1 MRYNKITNNLIERE
15 FITYPF
21 TWWDN
26 PFTDEEL
33 KMVNDYCDTLELHK
47 GKIGLDENSES
58 SINTNTR
65 NSNICFFNPTQE
77 NSWIFHRFNGVIEQL
92 NDQFYGFDL
101 QGYDHIQYGI
111 YDESEQQHYNWHM
124 DTFLGSN
131 PHKDLM
137 RKLSITF
144 LLNEPNVDFEGGEF
158 EINTGNHETP
168 TVTETKKNRAIC
180 FPSWM
185 IHRVKPVTK
194 GIRKSLV
201 IWVTGPKFR

>member
-1 MRYNKITNNLIERE
+1 MKYNKITNNPIERE
-15 FITYPF
+15 FITYPY

-33 KMVNDYCDTLELHK
+33 KLVNDYCDTLEVYK
-47 GKIGLDENSES
+47 GKIGLYENSEA
-58 SINTNTR
+58 SIDTSTR
-65 NSNICFFNPTQE
+65 NSNICFFNSTQE
-77 NSWIFHRFNGVIEQL
+77 NSWIFHRFNAIIEQL

-101 QGYDHIQYGI
+101 QGYDSIQYGV
-111 YDESEQQHYNWHM
+111 YEETEQQHYTWHM

-131 PHKDLM
+131 PNKDLM

-158 EINTGNHETP
+158 EINVGNHKTP
-168 TVTETKKNRAIC
+168 TVAETKKNRAIC
-180 FPSWM
+180 FPSWL